1 MEAPDILSS
10 FSESL
15 VAPPPGNVVS
25 KGSVAKFLCQSLWTF
40 WRETIVWFLPT
51 LSATSRLAS
60 VAVTLLAQGLL
71 PAQPTNQVTNYWRWT
86 KVQPSQPNLGQCQRA
101 SVAPDLHVKSAEAAV
116 VPEAVPLPLPHPA
129 SVLFLPQVFIP
140 RTLLNKHPACETQ
153 PGSLVPREPSPKQ
166 EDSTC
171 QVFRIYLS
179 QSLEPSAWDAIISFI
194 ANEKTKT
201 I

>member
-1 MEAPDILSS
+1 MEASDILSS

-25 KGSVAKFLCQSLWTF
+25 KGSVAKVQSFWTF
-40 WRETIVWFLPT
+40 WGETIVWFLPT

-60 VAVTLLAQGLL
+60 VAVTLLAQGLP

-101 SVAPDLHVKSAEAAV
+101 PVAPDFHVKSAEAAL
-116 VPEAVPLPLPHPA
+116 VPEAVPLPWPHPA
-129 SVLFLPQVFIP
+129 SVLSLPQVFIP
-140 RTLLNKHPACETQ
+140 RTLLNKHAACETQ
-153 PGSLVPREPSPKQ
+153 PGSLVPREPSPEQ
-166 EDSTC
+166 DSTC
-171 QVFRIYLS
+171 QVFRIHLS
-179 QSLEPSAWDAIISFI
+179 QSLEPSAWDAIISFT

-201 I
+201 T